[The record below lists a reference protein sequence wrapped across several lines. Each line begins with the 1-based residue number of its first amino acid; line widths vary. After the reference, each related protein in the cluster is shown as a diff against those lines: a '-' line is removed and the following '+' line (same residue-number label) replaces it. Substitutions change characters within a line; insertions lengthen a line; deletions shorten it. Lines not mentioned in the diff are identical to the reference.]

1 MGEEFLIFVLVP
13 FFFSKFYFYGLLSSR
28 NSRFEDI
35 VLTEDTVLL
44 MMILKTVS

>member
-13 FFFSKFYFYGLLSSR
+13 FFSKFYFYGLLSSR